1 MAQAARLSLR
11 MQKELK
17 LLLSDPP
24 PGASFPL
31 LSADSDLFSLS
42 SIDARKSYCC
52 KIFHFQFRIP
62 QIFDFWGLILVVGLS
77 EIEGPEETVYAK
89 GIFHIKIQI
98 PERFVKI
105 RPKPGWFLIF
115 AHLGFP
121 FPLPLPLGQ
130 LLKKKL
136 LIWGTVLLTIC
147 GHCRYPFQ
155 PPSVTFATPIY
166 HPNIDNGGRICL
178 DILNLPPKVTFIFI
192 FCDCLLKWCK
202 LIIILGIVYSLK
214 FLLCGSVIICGTF
227 KKNDYVFSC
236 WKSFTSLSSDE

>member
-130 LLKKKL
+130 LLKKKKCSFGVLFYWQFVVIAGTHFSLQVLHLPHPSTTLTSTMEAEFVLTFLIFPQRWL
-136 LIWGTVLLTIC
+136 L
-147 GHCRYPFQ
+147 
-155 PPSVTFATPIY
+155 
-166 HPNIDNGGRICL
+166 
-178 DILNLPPKVTFIFI
+178 
-192 FCDCLLKWCK
+192 
-202 LIIILGIVYSLK
+202 
-214 FLLCGSVIICGTF
+214 FLFFVIAC
-227 KKNDYVFSC
+227 
-236 WKSFTSLSSDE
+236 